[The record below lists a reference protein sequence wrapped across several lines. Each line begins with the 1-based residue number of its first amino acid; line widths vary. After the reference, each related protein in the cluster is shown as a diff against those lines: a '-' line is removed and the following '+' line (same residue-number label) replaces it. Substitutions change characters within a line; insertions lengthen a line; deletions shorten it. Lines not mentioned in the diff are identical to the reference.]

1 MRLLAPR
8 LLCHLMADLGMRLSR
23 VRSSELNA
31 SQLHTW
37 LAATQYMLSELHCG
51 LTGNSLHQE
60 SAA

>member
-37 LAATQYMLSELHCG
+37 LAATQYMPSELHCG